1 MKRTRTRKP
10 SMGEQIENHANGKD
24 TPKKEYDGNMETMI
38 STGSTLLDLAVSG
51 GRKRGGG
58 LPGGIMV
65 VAYGP
70 SGSGKTVLA
79 CEVAGCIQRQGGKIN
94 YKDSEARL
102 DEKFSQIFDLQYKKI
117 NYSKPDTVPEAF
129 LPLSKWKVDT
139 GVVNGYIVDSLAALS
154 TTMEMEDD
162 SGDKM
167 GMRRAKEFSEHLR
180 KGARIVTNNNLLL
193 FCTNQIREKA
203 DAQKF
208 ERKDINPGGK
218 AIEFYSSLILR
229 FSTFQKI
236 TKEIT
241 FEGKVVKRAIGIEAT
256 VEVVKSS
263 IWKPYHD
270 AKVIIYFD
278 YGIDDIRANLQ
289 YIKDYSSNKIYTIN
303 GEALNVSLDKSVK
316 MIEADVREQEL
327 KNQVINLWESIEAKF
342 NLNRKK
348 KVR

>member
-1 MKRTRTRKP
+1 MKRARRNDLNN
-10 SMGEQIENHANGKD
+10 QIKNHANGK
-24 TPKKEYDGNMETMI
+24 TKISEEYEGNTEIMI
-38 STGSTLLDLAVSG
+38 SSGSTLLDLAMTG

-58 LPGGIMV
+58 FPGGIMV

-70 SGSGKTVLA
+70 SGSGKTILA
-79 CEVAGCIQRQGGKIN
+79 CEVAGSIQRQGGEVN

-102 DEKFSQIFDLQYKKI
+102 DEKFSRIFDLQYDEI
-117 NYSKPDTVPEAF
+117 NYDKPDTIPETF
-129 LPLSKWKVDT
+129 LPMSKWKVDT
-139 GVVNGYIVDSLAALS
+139 SKVNGYIVDSLAALS
-154 TTMEMEDD
+154 TNMEMDED

-180 KGARIVTNNNLLL
+180 KGARIVKNNNLLL

-229 FSTFQKI
+229 FSNTQKI
-236 TKEIT
+236 IKEVN
-241 FEGKVVKRAIGIEAT
+241 FKGKKVKRAIGIEAT
-256 VEVVKSS
+256 IEVVKSS
-263 IWKPYHD
+263 VWKPYRD
-270 AKVIIYFD
+270 AKIYIYFD

-289 YIKDYSSNKIYTIN
+289 YIKDFSNHTQYTIN
-303 GEALNVSLDKSVK
+303 GENLNVSLDKAVR
-316 MIEADVREQEL
+316 MIEAEGREKEL
-327 KNQVINLWESIEAKF
+327 REEVIDLWEEIESKF
-342 NLNRKK
+342 NMDRKK

>member
-1 MKRTRTRKP
+1 MKRTRTVKN
-10 SMGEQIENHANGKD
+10 SIEKQIINHITSKGKN
-24 TPKKEYDGNMETMI
+24 TYEGNTEIMI
-38 STGSTLLDLAVSG
+38 SSGSTLLDLAISG

-58 LPGGIMV
+58 FPGGIMV

-79 CEVAGCIQRQGGKIN
+79 CEVAGAIQRQGGELN

-102 DEKFSQIFDLQYKKI
+102 DKKFSEIFDLDYENI
-117 NYSKPDTVPEAF
+117 NYDKPNTIPEAF
-129 LPLSKWKVDT
+129 LPLYKWKVDPT
-139 GVVNGYIVDSLAALS
+139 KINGYVIDSLAALS
-154 TTMEMEDD
+154 TNLEMDDD

-218 AIEFYSSLILR
+218 AIEFYASLILR
-229 FSTFQKI
+229 FSSYSKI
-236 TKEIT
+236 VKEVKVS
-241 FEGKVVKRAIGIEAT
+241 GKPVKRVIGIE
-256 VEVVKSS
+256 VDIEVVKSS
-263 IWKPYHD
+263 IWKPHHV
-270 AKVIIYFD
+270 APVIIYYD

-289 YIKDYSSNKIYTIN
+289 YIKDYSSNTMYTIN
-303 GEALNVSLDKSVK
+303 GENLNVSLDKSVK
-316 MIEADVREQEL
+316 MIEADGREAEL
-327 KNQVINLWESIEAKF
+327 REEVIDLWESIESKF
-342 NLNRKK
+342 AVDRKK
-348 KVR
+348 KER